1 MNTVLD
7 IHIFYGTWG
16 ETFKETRE
24 LYNTLQSIYYKIPK
38 ENVIHHFLDKFTTAQ
53 KDATIHKKDVWQTL
67 QDNKAHVLTEV
78 ESLKRAW
85 RRTATEALPPL
96 KNIIKEEKATG
107 FLTAEEITPFETA
120 LQNMASEIDEESD
133 LIKIAL
139 LPDSIR
145 DRVKEQISRLEQLIK
160 SKDTGGGG
168 GGVKQIKKIKLI
180 PSPRRIKTLTEWN
193 RLKND
198 LDAQINPALDQ
209 GDEVE
214 LS

>member
-1 MNTVLD
+1 ML
-7 IHIFYGTWG
+7 
-16 ETFKETRE
+16 
-24 LYNTLQSIYYKIPK
+24 
-38 ENVIHHFLDKFTTAQ
+38 
-53 KDATIHKKDVWQTL
+53 
-67 QDNKAHVLTEV
+67 
-78 ESLKRAW
+78 
-85 RRTATEALPPL
+85 PL
-96 KNIIKEEKATG
+96 KNRIEEEKSTG
-107 FLTAEEITPFETA
+107 LLTAEEITSFEA
-120 LQNMASEIDEESD
+120 PLHNMASEIEEESD

-180 PSPRRIKTLTEWN
+180 PSPRRIKTLAEWN
-193 RLKND
+193 GLKKN
-198 LDAQINPALDQ
+198 LDAQINAALNQ